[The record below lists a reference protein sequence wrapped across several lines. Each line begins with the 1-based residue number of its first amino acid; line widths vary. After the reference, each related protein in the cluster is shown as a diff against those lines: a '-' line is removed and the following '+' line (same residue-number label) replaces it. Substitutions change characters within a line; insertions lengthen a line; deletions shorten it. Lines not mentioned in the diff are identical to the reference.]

1 MKQRK
6 RSQVT
11 GWRNDRTGILAIFA
25 DNKKFLMPVIFF
37 IAVLITVV
45 IVFKANRTASEA
57 ALAGDNS
64 SVGEVNEI
72 QEITMEEC
80 KDQNIVDLV
89 NRYYQAMADGN
100 KEEVNNIYRG
110 LDNTQGLKAEAIS
123 KFIEKYDSIKVYT
136 KPGPI
141 QDSYIAYVYNMVKL
155 YDYEKAL
162 PGLETLY
169 VCTDENGELFI
180 NGDSEDET
188 IINYIKS
195 LSVQADVID
204 LNNKVASEYNEM
216 INADENLA
224 AQLTNM
230 RKDIQ
235 AKVAEAMVDQSSG
248 EASVD
253 NSGEMASDGA
263 SLDAEVPT
271 THTIKA
277 KDNVK
282 VRKGDSTDAE
292 EWRQQIV
299 AFPKKLGEDAWYPTL
314 DKDACAEC
322 GKCLEFCP
330 FGVYEMVDDR
340 ITVTF
345 NARN

>member
-155 YDYEKAL
+155 YDYEKAIERL
-162 PGLETLY
+162 
-169 VCTDENGELFI
+169 
-180 NGDSEDET
+180 
-188 IINYIKS
+188 
-195 LSVQADVID
+195 
-204 LNNKVASEYNEM
+204 
-216 INADENLA
+216 
-224 AQLTNM
+224 
-230 RKDIQ
+230 
-235 AKVAEAMVDQSSG
+235 
-248 EASVD
+248 
-253 NSGEMASDGA
+253 
-263 SLDAEVPT
+263 
-271 THTIKA
+271 
-277 KDNVK
+277 
-282 VRKGDSTDAE
+282 
-292 EWRQQIV
+292 
-299 AFPKKLGEDAWYPTL
+299 
-314 DKDACAEC
+314 
-322 GKCLEFCP
+322 
-330 FGVYEMVDDR
+330 
-340 ITVTF
+340 
-345 NARN
+345 